1 MARRAAAPSAFRTES
16 VTKHSVHMTEKKR
29 RQRERASCVRVRA
42 PVGPSRDISVSSRP
56 RALSPRPKGS
66 APRGAP
72 YSNAPRGHPRVAE
85 GPRDRGHREGARVPS
100 TLLPH
105 RARSLTPAN
114 ARGPSADPKVH
125 ARDIFHSRVASRGAD
140 RPFLRLAF
148 STPSQARASPVSA
161 ASLALTFPQV
171 TRGRAAPGPG
181 APFARRCRCRPSR
194 ERSAPS
200 RLTLPPPPPRA
211 AATEPS
217 AASQVAPPRRRHP
230 IVGVGSPPSPRS

>member
-1 MARRAAAPSAFRTES
+1 MCVCELLSDLRATFQFRPGRGRCHLVPRAAPLAAR
-16 VTKHSVHMTEKKR
+16 
-29 RQRERASCVRVRA
+29 
-42 PVGPSRDISVSSRP
+42 
-56 RALSPRPKGS
+56 
-66 APRGAP
+66 P

-100 TLLPH
+100 TLLPRR

-125 ARDIFHSRVASRGAD
+125 ERDIFHSRVASRGAD
-140 RPFLRLAF
+140 RPFLRIAF

-181 APFARRCRCRPSR
+181 APLARRCRCRPSR
-194 ERSAPS
+194 ERSAPLAS
-200 RLTLPPPPPRA
+200 HATSSASASCCYRTLRRLAGRA
-211 AATEPS
+211 ATTTIPNRGGRFPAV
-217 AASQVAPPRRRHP
+217 AA
-230 IVGVGSPPSPRS
+230 RS

>member
-1 MARRAAAPSAFRTES
+1 MCVCELLSDLRATFQFRPGRGRCHLVPRAAPLAAR
-16 VTKHSVHMTEKKR
+16 
-29 RQRERASCVRVRA
+29 
-42 PVGPSRDISVSSRP
+42 
-56 RALSPRPKGS
+56 
-66 APRGAP
+66 P

-100 TLLPH
+100 NLLPRR

-125 ARDIFHSRVASRGAD
+125 ERDIFHSRVASRGAD
-140 RPFLRLAF
+140 RPFLRIAF

-181 APFARRCRCRPSR
+181 APLARRCRCRPSR

-200 RLTLPPPPPRA
+200 RLTPPPPPPRA

-217 AASQVAPPRRRHP
+217 AASQVAPPRRRYP
-230 IVGVGSPPSPRS
+230 IVGEGSPPSPRS